1 MKNKHLI
8 MKSVNLIL
16 IFTLFLVTLVIS
28 ISSCNKDNPVN
39 ISNGSVIVDSNVFNW
54 KIDTL
59 YMNPTGDCYIAD
71 TNNIIIPGVPNSVFI
86 NNGVVTYIN
95 HNYNEFVCYC
105 VNGTDINNVYLGG
118 INGVTSKPKL
128 KKWNPG
134 GIVDIPVPDSISAC
148 IQNIV
153 CNSENDIWMSTT
165 KNIIFHYFNQSFEI
179 YRLESGYEAGVVFK
193 NASNSIYSE
202 YIKFITNDS
211 YYVTVFK
218 FENNSWVQVCKDSID
233 SNTEM
238 GDYIG
243 FSEDKI
249 LRRGKTGIY
258 YFTGNNW
265 EKYANFGSRI
275 DYIYCAGGNAPQ
287 NIMFSGYFNH
297 VQGGLFF
304 FNGDKLFKTPYNK
317 LPYNVSYR
325 NINYKFDKYYIT
337 TSDASFENYLL
348 TAKLKK

>member
-1 MKNKHLI
+1 MKPAKI
-8 MKSVNLIL
+8 NLAYFIY
-16 IFTLFLVTLVIS
+16 IFIIIIVT
-28 ISSCNKDNPVN
+28 SSCNKENPVN
-39 ISNGSVIVDSNVFNW
+39 ISNVPAIADSNVFNW
-54 KIDTL
+54 KFDTL
-59 YMNPTGDCYIAD
+59 YMNPTGDCFIAD
-71 TNNIIIPGVPNSVFI
+71 TNNIIIPGIPNSVYI
-86 NNGVVTYIN
+86 KNGVITYIN

-105 VNGTDINNVYLGG
+105 ANGTDINNVYFGG

-128 KKWNPG
+128 KKWKPG
-134 GIVDIPVPDSISAC
+134 GIVDIPVPDSISTC

-165 KNIIFHYFNQSFEI
+165 KNIIFHYSNQSFEI
-179 YRLESGYEAGVVFK
+179 YKLETGYEAGIVFK
-193 NASNSIYSE
+193 YSFNNLYSQ
-202 YIKFITNDS
+202 YIKFITNES

-218 FENNSWVQVCKDSID
+218 FENNSWIQICKDSINT
-233 SNTEM
+233 NTEM
-238 GDYIG
+238 GDFIG
-243 FSEDKI
+243 FSDGKI

-265 EKYANFGSRI
+265 EKYANFGSII
-275 DYIYCAGGNAPQ
+275 DYIFCAGGNTPQ

-304 FNGDKLFKTPYNK
+304 FNGNTLFKTPYNK

-325 NINYKFDKYYIT
+325 NINYNFDKYYIT